1 MGRQCPGELFDG
13 TPCNSYQYAC
23 RSCDTR
29 GCRGDGCEWQAF
41 EGADCDRC
49 GDAVVRVLAA
59 VA

>member
-1 MGRQCPGELFDG
+1 MALPRFCSHCAAPL
-13 TPCNSYQYAC
+13 PSPPPVAC
-23 RSCDTR
+23 RSCDTH

-59 VA
+59 AA